1 MICSSCSRTFPA
13 EDSLFCP
20 YCGKKLEK
28 ENCCADCGKPYLP
41 HANFC
46 DRCGAPAPEEEGSA
60 QQTIIDPLNN
70 GESHHGE
77 VYSTREVALG
87 IVYEDWALIHGGEFV
102 MGSPEDEL
110 YRFDSERQHR
120 VQINSFELLKT
131 PVTFAMYDAYCDV
144 HDITK
149 PKDEGWGRDSRPVI
163 NISYWD
169 ALGYCSWLRKVTGWQ
184 IRLTTETEWEYAC
197 RAGSVTP
204 FSTGESISSD
214 QANFDGTYV
223 YGKGE
228 RGIRRG
234 MTTPVGQFPPNLWGL
249 YDMHG
254 NVWEWCASEYAD
266 DYNGLEQLSACK
278 AADNPNPRVLRGGS
292 WYNVPGSLRS
302 ASRNKLAP
310 DLHFLKVGFRIVR
323 EIK

>member
-1 MICSSCSRTFPA
+1 MNCSSCSYILPS

-20 YCGKKLEK
+20 HCGEKLEK
-28 ENCCADCGKPYLP
+28 EDCCGVCGKPYLP
-41 HANFC
+41 NANFC
-46 DRCGAPAPEEEGSA
+46 DRCGSPVERAKAPDQQLFAEPQGEEDDHRGK
-60 QQTIIDPLNN
+60 
-70 GESHHGE
+70 
-77 VYSTREVALG
+77 VYHTREVALG

-102 MGSPEDEL
+102 MGSPVDEL
-110 YRFDSERQHR
+110 YRFDYERQHQ
-120 VQINSFELLKT
+120 VQINSFELMKT

-144 HDITK
+144 HDIVK
-149 PKDEGWGRDSRPVI
+149 PRDEGWGRGNRPAI

-169 ALGYCSWLRKVTGWQ
+169 AIDYCSWLRKVTGWK
-184 IRLTTETEWEYAC
+184 IRLTTEAEWEYAC
-197 RAGSVTP
+197 RAGTGTP

-214 QANFDGTYV
+214 QANFDGTFI

-228 RGIRRG
+228 RGIKRG
-234 MTTPVGQFPPNLWGL
+234 MTTPVGQFAPNLWGL

-254 NVWEWCASEYAD
+254 NVWEWCSSEYEN
-266 DYNGLEQLSACK
+266 DYNGLEQLSACR
-278 AADNPNPRVLRGGS
+278 AVDNHNPRVVRGGS